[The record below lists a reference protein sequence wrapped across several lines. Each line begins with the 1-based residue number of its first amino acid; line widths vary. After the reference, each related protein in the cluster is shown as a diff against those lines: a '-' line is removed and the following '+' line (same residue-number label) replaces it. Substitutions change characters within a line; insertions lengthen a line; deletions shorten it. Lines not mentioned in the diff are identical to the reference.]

1 MLFNGKS
8 AGVEISPTGLAF
20 ALLEGSQASPSLER
34 LAFRPLAPGVLRP
47 SLREPNIL
55 DGQAFSDKLRE
66 AHALLLHRGL
76 RLSVS
81 LPDSV
86 GKVVILDLQ
95 ERFKSRTEGLDI
107 IRWKLKKNLP
117 FDISDCHL
125 DYQILNKRENGELV
139 LLVTLVSRSV
149 LEQYESLINGAG
161 LSPVNIDLNAFNLY
175 RAFERNLSPVE
186 EGGLI
191 SFYGSTLGIMFFF
204 EGIPEFTRFKEL
216 SGTLDNAGRIYTEI
230 SSSLLV
236 YRERFP
242 ERQVKN
248 LHCIASP
255 GLSRDFCDMLEE
267 LGGVKP
273 VLLEAKSAV
282 KPSKDA
288 PANQETLFPYTAAI
302 GAALRSL

>member
-1 MLFNGKS
+1 MLFSGKS
-8 AGVEISPTGLAF
+8 AGIEISPTGLSF
-20 ALLEGSQASPSLER
+20 ALMGGSQSSPSLER
-34 LAFRPLAPGVLRP
+34 LAFRPLAAGVLRP
-47 SLREPNIL
+47 SLRELNIL
-55 DGQAFSDKLRE
+55 DCQAFTDKLRE
-66 AHALLLHRGL
+66 AHALLLHRGS

-86 GKVVILDLQ
+86 GKVVILPLQ

-117 FDISDCHL
+117 FDLSDCHL
-125 DYQILNKRENGELV
+125 DYQILNKKENGEIV

-149 LEQYESLINGAG
+149 LEQYETLINTAG

-175 RAFERNLSPVE
+175 RAFERKLSLIE
-186 EGGLI
+186 DDGLI

-204 EGIPEFTRFKEL
+204 EGIPEFIRFKEL
-216 SGTLDNAGRIYTEI
+216 SGALDNAGRIYTEI

-242 ERQVKN
+242 ERQIKN
-248 LHCIASP
+248 LHCIAAP

-267 LGGVKP
+267 LVGVKP
-273 VLLEAKSAV
+273 VLLEAKSEV
-282 KPSKDA
+282 NISKDA
-288 PANQETLFPYTAAI
+288 PADQETLFPYTAAI

>member
-1 MLFNGKS
+1 MLFNRKS
-8 AGVEISPTGLAF
+8 AGVEISSTGLAF
-20 ALLEGSQASPSLER
+20 ALLEGSQSSPSLER
-34 LAFRPLAPGVLRP
+34 LAFRPLPPGVLRP
-47 SLREPNIL
+47 SLRELNIL

-66 AHALLLHRGL
+66 AHALLLHRGS
-76 RLSVS
+76 RLSVT

-117 FDISDCHL
+117 FDLSDCHL
-125 DYQILNKRENGELV
+125 DYQVLNKRENGDLV
-139 LLVTLVSRSV
+139 LLVTLASRSV
-149 LEQYESLINGAG
+149 LEQYESLINAAG
-161 LSPVNIDLNAFNLY
+161 LSPAQIDLNAFNLY
-175 RAFERNLSPVE
+175 RTFERNLSLLDD
-186 EGGLI
+186 GALI
-191 SFYGSTLGIMFFF
+191 TFYGSTLGIMFFF
-204 EGIPEFTRFKEL
+204 EGKPEFTRFKEL
-216 SGTLDNAGRIYTEI
+216 SGTLDNAGRMYTEI

-242 ERQVKN
+242 ERQIKN

-255 GLSRDFCDMLEE
+255 GLSKDFCDMLEE

-273 VLLEAKSAV
+273 VLLEVKSAV
-282 KPSKDA
+282 KPSKDV
-288 PANQETLFPYTAAI
+288 PANQEALFPYTAAI